1 MVAMFKKYNL
11 KKYFSSR
18 DAVHDII
25 IGMSDGLT
33 VPFALAAGIS
43 STGAHTSVIV
53 VAGISA
59 IIAGCI
65 SMGLGGYLAARN
77 DVEYYY
83 NKLEKES
90 NEIKGTPIEEMQEVV
105 NIFIDYGLTSKEIDP
120 VMEVFQNNPKQ
131 WVNFMVR
138 NELELSKPYQGRA
151 LDSGITVAISY
162 LISGFIPLFPYIFV
176 KIPYNA
182 LLISIIVTFIA
193 LVIFGYV
200 KAKVVDSNVWKSI
213 CNVVLISGLAAGIA
227 FIIGKL
233 IA

>member
-1 MVAMFKKYNL
+1 MDLFKNNNSR
-11 KKYFSSR
+11 KYFSSR

-43 STGAHTSVIV
+43 STVSHTSVIV

-83 NKLEKES
+83 NKLEKEH
-90 NEIKGTPIEEMQEVV
+90 NDVKGDPTEEIKEVV
-105 NIFIDYGLTSKEIDP
+105 DIFIDYGLTQKEIDP
-120 VMEVFQNNPKQ
+120 VMEKFENNPEQ
-131 WVNFMVR
+131 WVKFMIR
-138 NELELSKPYQGRA
+138 NELELSKPYKGRA
-151 LDSGITVAISY
+151 LNSGLTVAISY
-162 LISGFIPLFPYIFV
+162 FFV
-176 KIPYNA
+176 QIPYKA

-193 LVIFGYV
+193 LVVFGYM
-200 KAKVVDSNVWKSI
+200 KAKVVKSNVWQSI
-213 CNVVLISGLAAGIA
+213 FNVVLISGSATGIA

>member
-1 MVAMFKKYNL
+1 MDLFKNNNSR
-11 KKYFSSR
+11 KYFSSR

-43 STGAHTSVIV
+43 STVSHTSVIV

-83 NKLEKES
+83 NKLEKEH
-90 NEIKGTPIEEMQEVV
+90 NDVKGDPTEEIKEVV
-105 NIFIDYGLTSKEIDP
+105 DIFIDYGLTQKEIDP
-120 VMEVFQNNPKQ
+120 VMEKFENNPEQ
-131 WVNFMVR
+131 WVKFMIR
-138 NELELSKPYQGRA
+138 NELELSKPYKGRA
-151 LDSGITVAISY
+151 LNSGLTVAISY
-162 LISGFIPLFPYIFV
+162 FFV
-176 KIPYNA
+176 QIPYKA

-193 LVIFGYV
+193 LVVFGYM
-200 KAKVVDSNVWKSI
+200 KAKVVKSNVWQSI
-213 CNVVLISGLAAGIA
+213 FNVVLISGLAASIA

-233 IA
+233 IV

>member
-1 MVAMFKKYNL
+1 MDLFKNNNSR
-11 KKYFSSR
+11 KYFSSR

-43 STGAHTSVIV
+43 STVSHTSVIV

-83 NKLEKES
+83 NKLEKEH
-90 NEIKGTPIEEMQEVV
+90 NDVKGDPTEEIKEVV
-105 NIFIDYGLTSKEIDP
+105 DIFIDYGLTQKEIDP
-120 VMEVFQNNPKQ
+120 VMEKFENNPEQ
-131 WVNFMVR
+131 WVKFMIR
-138 NELELSKPYQGRA
+138 NELELSKPYKGRA
-151 LDSGITVAISY
+151 LNSGLTVAISY
-162 LISGFIPLFPYIFV
+162 LISGFIPLFPYFFV
-176 KIPYNA
+176 QIPYKA

-193 LVIFGYV
+193 LVVFGYM
-200 KAKVVDSNVWKSI
+200 KAKVVKSNVWQSI
-213 CNVVLISGLAAGIA
+213 FNVVLISGLAASIA

-233 IA
+233 IV

>member
-1 MVAMFKKYNL
+1 MFKNNISKE
-11 KKYFSSR
+11 YFSSR

-43 STGAHTSVIV
+43 STVSHTAVIV

-83 NKLEKES
+83 NKQKKEY
-90 NEIKGTPIEEMQEVV
+90 NEVKGVPIEEIKEVV
-105 NIFIDYGLTSKEIDP
+105 DILKDYGLAQKEIDP
-120 VMEVFQNNPKQ
+120 VMEKFENNPDQ
-131 WVNFMVR
+131 WVKFMIR
-138 NELELSKPYQGRA
+138 NELELSMPYKGKA
-151 LDSGITVAISY
+151 LDSGLTVAISY
-162 LISGFIPLFPYIFV
+162 LISGFIPLCPYFFV
-176 KIPYNA
+176 QIPYEA

-193 LVIFGYV
+193 LVIFGYM
-200 KAKVVDSNVWKSI
+200 KAKVVDSNVWQSI
-213 CNVVLISGLAAGIA
+213 FNVVLISGLAAGIS